1 MITENFNHMLQAREA
16 STYSVCLKRKV
27 GVCIDVA
34 GDESVWGF
42 NAASEPCTVC
52 MRESCPAI
60 HAEVR
65 ACLTLLAEK
74 ANRLARSLC
83 IWSEIP
89 CRQCISF
96 IHQTTSIR
104 QIFCLSPESYK
115 IEYPLIERRTE
126 EIQIRRVYAKNL
138 GFDVIELDREE
149 IVEYGLLRDK
159 HKI

>member
-1 MITENFNHMLQAREA
+1 MITERFNFMLQAREA
-16 STYSVCLKRKV
+16 ASYSVCLKRKI
-27 GVCIDVA
+27 GVCIRVA
-34 GDESVWGF
+34 DFETVWGF

-52 MRESCPAI
+52 MRESCPAV

-65 ACLTLLAEK
+65 ACISLMAEK
-74 ANRLARSLC
+74 QNRIATALH

-89 CRQCISF
+89 CRQCLSF

-115 IEYPLIERRTE
+115 TEYPLIERRTE
-126 EIQIRRVYAKNL
+126 EIQIRSVYAKNL

-149 IVEYGLLRDK
+149 IVEYGLPRDK